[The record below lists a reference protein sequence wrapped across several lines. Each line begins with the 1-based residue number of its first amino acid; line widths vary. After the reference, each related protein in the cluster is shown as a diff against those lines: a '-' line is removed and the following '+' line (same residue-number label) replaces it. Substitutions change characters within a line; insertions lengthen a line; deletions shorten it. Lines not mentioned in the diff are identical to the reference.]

1 MQRQGERAQ
10 RVSVRGQRHG
20 QRGSVTV
27 DADDAA
33 LCAYNQAVGAGNEA
47 IGAAEAPG
55 YAAGIA
61 PGRDNAAEG
70 AARDPHTRLH
80 LYLDPSLET
89 MATNSFRISSFS
101 TMRKI
106 G

>member
-1 MQRQGERAQ
+1 M
-10 RVSVRGQRHG
+10 
-20 QRGSVTV
+20 TV

-33 LCAYNQAVGAGNEA
+33 LYAYNQAVAACNEA

-55 YAAGIA
+55 YATGIA
-61 PGRDNAAEG
+61 TGRDNAAEG

-80 LYLDPSLET
+80 LSPDLSLET
-89 MATNSFRISSFS
+89 IATNSFLISSLR

-106 G
+106 GWSIPCSSTPLSSAVKRMIL